1 MKGWRRVCQ
10 SNREKVVFIK
20 NLLRRKIRTLL
31 TVLGIAI
38 GVAAI
43 IGLGALA
50 NGLKAGYGSM
60 IKGSK
65 ADLVLSQ
72 PNAMD
77 ISYSTV
83 DEELGKKLLEAP
95 EVSEVSAMLQ
105 GFTEAE
111 NQPFFFVFGY
121 PTNSF
126 IMPRFQIISGAG
138 LDSRQAATAHGK
150 PVMLGSAAAEVLK
163 KSVGDTL
170 RLTGSIYR
178 IIGIYQT
185 GDAFEDS
192 GAVMNLKDAQ
202 ELLGRQRQVSLFYIR
217 LKEPAMRERFL
228 ARVERQWPDFSI
240 SGIKEFSEKQS
251 MTDMLEGFVWGIGT
265 LAIVIGGVGMM
276 NAQLMAI
283 MERTRE
289 IGVLRAVGWSSQRVL
304 LMILMESVL
313 VCLLGGLLGISAGY
327 LIISNLSKSTTVLG
341 VNTGNVTQD
350 LLAQATTIVLVLGLV
365 GGLYPAWRASRLQP
379 VEALRYE
386 GGSSGSRIRR
396 LPFGGM
402 AVQSL
407 WQRSGRTFLTLSVI
421 GLTVGAIMALES
433 IVAGTTQSMTAMIS
447 GSDVEIMI
455 RQADISD
462 TSLSIIDDRVIDKIA
477 AMPEVKSAS
486 GIVFSAVMMPE
497 AGGFFLILGYAPNE
511 FAIQRYKVVEGK
523 AINSNHQIMIGRAMA
538 ESLRKDVGDT
548 IELSGMRYSVVGIY
562 ESSVGWEE
570 LGGVVTLRDGQ
581 TFTGKPRK
589 STMVAVKLFDPAQ
602 AVPMVEKI
610 NREFPGIH
618 AALTSDFANQMPD
631 MRNSNSMIGA
641 ISVVAILVGGVG
653 VLNTMLM
660 SVFERTREIGVL
672 RALGWGRRR
681 ILGLIL
687 REALMLGLLGGL
699 IGIVIALGLVF
710 LLQSIP
716 MIGLAVNA
724 VWNTEIFVRALTVA
738 LLLGVVGGLYPAFRA
753 TRLMP
758 IEALR
763 YE

>member
-1 MKGWRRVCQ
+1 
-10 SNREKVVFIK
+10 
-20 NLLRRKIRTLL
+20 
-31 TVLGIAI
+31 
-38 GVAAI
+38 
-43 IGLGALA
+43 
-50 NGLKAGYGSM
+50 
-60 IKGSK
+60 
-65 ADLVLSQ
+65 
-72 PNAMD
+72 
-77 ISYSTV
+77 
-83 DEELGKKLLEAP
+83 
-95 EVSEVSAMLQ
+95 
-105 GFTEAE
+105 
-111 NQPFFFVFGY
+111 
-121 PTNSF
+121 
-126 IMPRFQIISGAG
+126 
-138 LDSRQAATAHGK
+138 
-150 PVMLGSAAAEVLK
+150 
-163 KSVGDTL
+163 
-170 RLTGSIYR
+170 
-178 IIGIYQT
+178 
-185 GDAFEDS
+185 
-192 GAVMNLKDAQ
+192 
-202 ELLGRQRQVSLFYIR
+202 
-217 LKEPAMRERFL
+217 
-228 ARVERQWPDFSI
+228 
-240 SGIKEFSEKQS
+240 
-251 MTDMLEGFVWGIGT
+251 
-265 LAIVIGGVGMM
+265 
-276 NAQLMAI
+276 
-283 MERTRE
+283 
-289 IGVLRAVGWSSQRVL
+289 
-304 LMILMESVL
+304 L

-589 STMVAVKLFDPAQ
+589 STMVAVKLFDPTQ

>member
-1 MKGWRRVCQ
+1 
-10 SNREKVVFIK
+10 VFVK

-31 TVLGIAI
+31 TMLGIAI
-38 GVAAI
+38 GVTAI

-60 IKGSK
+60 MKGSK

-83 DEELGKKLLEAP
+83 EEELGKKLLEAP

-111 NQPFFFVFGY
+111 DQPFFFVFGY
-121 PTNSF
+121 PANSF
-126 IMPRFQIISGAG
+126 VLKRFQVIAGAG
-138 LDSRQAATAHGK
+138 LDSRQAATARGK

-170 RLTGSIYR
+170 RLTGSLYR

-185 GDAFEDS
+185 GEAFEDS
-192 GAVMNLKDAQ
+192 GAVMSLKDAQ
-202 ELLGRQRQVSLFYIR
+202 ELQGRQRQVSLFYIR
-217 LKEPAMRERFL
+217 LKDPSLRERFL
-228 ARVERQWPDFSI
+228 ERVARQWPDLSI
-240 SGIKEFSEKQS
+240 SGVQEFAEKQS
-251 MTDMLEGFVWGIGT
+251 MTDMLEGFVWAIGG

-289 IGVLRAVGWSSQRVL
+289 IGVLRAVGWSSPRVL
-304 LMILMESVL
+304 WMILTESLL
-313 VCLLGGLLGISAGY
+313 VSLLGGLIGITAGY
-327 LIISNLSKSTTVLG
+327 LMISNLSQSTTVLG
-341 VNTGNVTQD
+341 VNTGNVTNE
-350 LLAQATTIVLVLGLV
+350 LILQAIIIVLILGLV
-365 GGLYPAWRASRLQP
+365 GGGYPAWRAARLQP
-379 VEALRYE
+379 IEALRYE
-386 GGSSGSRIRR
+386 GGSSGAHVRR

-407 WQRSGRTFLTLSVI
+407 WQRSGRTFLTLGVI
-421 GLTVGAIMALES
+421 GLTVGSIMALES
-433 IVAGTTQSMTAMIS
+433 IVAGTSQSMTEMIS
-447 GSDVEIMI
+447 GSEAEIMI

-462 TSLSIIDDRVIDKIA
+462 TSLSIVDDRAIDKLA
-477 AMPEVKSAS
+477 AMPEVQSAS
-486 GIVFSAVMMPE
+486 GMVFTAVMMPE

-511 FAIQRYKVVEGK
+511 FAIQRYNVVEGK
-523 AINSNHQIMIGRAMA
+523 AINSNHQIMLGRSIAK
-538 ESLRKDVGDT
+538 SLNKQVGDT
-548 IELSGMRYSVVGIY
+548 LELSGMRYSVVGIY
-562 ESSVGWEE
+562 ESSVSWDEM
-570 LGGVVTLRDGQ
+570 GGVVTLRDGQ

-589 STMVAVKLFDPAQ
+589 STMVAVKLFDPTQ
-602 AVPMVEKI
+602 AVAMVERI
-610 NREFPGIH
+610 NREFPDLH
-618 AALTSDFANQMPD
+618 AAIASDFANQMPD
-631 MRNSNSMIGA
+631 MRNSNSMLGA
-641 ISVVAILVGGVG
+641 ISFLAILVSGVG

-672 RALGWGRRR
+672 RALGWARRR
-681 ILGLIL
+681 VLGLIL

-699 IGIVIALGLVF
+699 AGIAIAFGLVY
-710 LLQSIP
+710 LLRSAP
-716 MIGLAVNA
+716 MIGLAFEPIWSA
-724 VWNTEIFVRALTVA
+724 KIFVRALSVA
-738 LLLGVVGGLYPAFRA
+738 LSLGLIGGLYPAYRA
-753 TRLMP
+753 TRLTP

>member
-1 MKGWRRVCQ
+1 L
-10 SNREKVVFIK
+10 NRKTVVFIK

-43 IGLGALA
+43 VALGAVS

-60 IKGSK
+60 LKGSK

-83 DEELGKKLLEAP
+83 EEELGKKLVEAP
-95 EVSEVSAMLQ
+95 EVAEVSAMLQ

-121 PTNSF
+121 PNGSF
-126 IMPRFQIISGAG
+126 ILQRFRIINGAG
-138 LDSRQAATAHGK
+138 LDTRQAASAHGK
-150 PVMLGSAAAEVLK
+150 PVLLGKAASEVLK

-178 IIGIYQT
+178 IIGIYET

-192 GAVMNLKDAQ
+192 GAVMGLKDAQ
-202 ELLGRQRQVSLFYIR
+202 DLLGRQRQVSLYYIR
-217 LKEPAMRERFL
+217 LKDPGLRERFL
-228 ARVERQWPDFSI
+228 TRVERQWPDFSV
-240 SGIKEFSEKQS
+240 SGVKEFSEKQT
-251 MTDMLEGFVWGIGT
+251 MTDMLQGFVWAIGG
-265 LAIVIGGVGMM
+265 LAIIIGGVGMM

-289 IGVLRAVGWSSQRVL
+289 IGVLRAVGWSSSRVL
-304 LMILMESVL
+304 WMILIESII
-313 VCLLGGLLGISAGY
+313 VCLIGGLAGISIAY
-327 LIISNLSKSTTVLG
+327 FLISDLSKTSTVLG
-341 VNTGNVTQD
+341 VNTGNVTKD
-350 LLAQATTIVLVLGLV
+350 LLIQAMAVVLILGLV

-386 GGSSGSRIRR
+386 GGSSGSSVRR
-396 LPFGGM
+396 LPFGGL

-407 WQRSGRTFLTLSVI
+407 WQRSGRTFLTLGVI

-433 IVAGTTQSMTAMIS
+433 ITAGMVQSLNTMIS
-447 GSDVEIMI
+447 GSNVEIMI

-462 TSLSIIDDRVIDKIA
+462 TSLSVVDDRVIDKIA
-477 AMPEVKSAS
+477 ALPEVKSAS
-486 GIVFSAVMMPE
+486 GLVFTGIMMPE
-497 AGGFFLILGYAPNE
+497 AGGFFIILGYAPNE
-511 FAIQRYKVVEGK
+511 FAIQRFEVVEGK
-523 AINSNHQIMIGRAMA
+523 PIASNHQIMIGKTM
-538 ESLRKDVGDT
+538 SKTLRKEVGDT
-548 IELSGMRYSVVGIY
+548 LELSGMRFLITGIY
-562 ESSVGWEE
+562 ESKIGWEE
-570 LGGVVTLRDGQ
+570 MGGVITLRDGQ
-581 TFTGKPRK
+581 AFTGKPRK
-589 STMVAVKLFDPAQ
+589 STMVAVKLNDPTQ
-602 AVPMVEKI
+602 AEEMVERL
-610 NREFPGIH
+610 NREFPGIS

-631 MRNSNSMIGA
+631 MRNSYSLIGA
-641 ISVVAILVGGVG
+641 TSFIAILVGGLG

-681 ILGLIL
+681 ILGMIL
-687 REALMLGLLGGL
+687 REALILGLMGGL
-699 IGIVIALGLVF
+699 AGIMAAFGLVYA
-710 LLQSIP
+710 LENAP
-716 MIGLAVNA
+716 MIGMALDA
-724 VWNTEIFVRALTVA
+724 VWSPQIFLRALTVA
-738 LLLGVVGGLYPAFRA
+738 LLLGLVGGLYPAYRA
-753 TRLMP
+753 TRLTP

>member
-1 MKGWRRVCQ
+1 MGLPHATRR
-10 SNREKVVFIK
+10 NRDTVVFIK

-77 ISYSTV
+77 ISYSSV
-83 DEELGKKLLEAP
+83 DEEVGKKLIEAP
-95 EVSEVSAMLQ
+95 EVSEVSAMVQ

-121 PTNSF
+121 PSNSF
-126 IMPRFQIISGAG
+126 IIPRFQMIAGEG
-138 LDSRQAATAHGK
+138 LDSRQASSAHGK

-178 IIGIYQT
+178 IVGIYQT

-192 GAVMNLKDAQ
+192 GAVMRLKDAQ
-202 ELLGRQRQVSLFYIR
+202 DLLGKQRQVSLYYIR
-217 LKEPAMRERFL
+217 LKDPALRERFL
-228 ARVERQWPDFSI
+228 ARVERQWPDYSV
-240 SGIKEFSEKQS
+240 SGIQEYSEKQS

-304 LMILMESVL
+304 WMILMESV
-313 VCLLGGLLGISAGY
+313 VVSLLGGLIGISAGY
-327 LIISNLSKSTTVLG
+327 LLISNLSKSTTVLG

-350 LLAQATTIVLVLGLV
+350 LLVQAMAIVLVLGLI

-379 VEALRYE
+379 IEALRYE

-433 IVAGTTQSMTAMIS
+433 IVAGTSQSMTNMIS
-447 GSDVEIMI
+447 GADVEIMI

-462 TSLSIIDDRVIDKIA
+462 TSMSIIDDRVVDKIA

-486 GIVFSAVMMPE
+486 GIVFTAVMMPE

-511 FAIQRYKVVEGK
+511 FAIQRYNIIEGK
-523 AINSNHQIMIGRAMA
+523 AINSNHQIMIGRSMA
-538 ESLRKDVGDT
+538 KSLKKDVGDT

-562 ESSVGWEE
+562 ESSIGWEE

-581 TFTGKPRK
+581 AFTGKPRK
-589 STMVAVKLFDPAQ
+589 STMVAIKLFDPTQ
-602 AVPMVEKI
+602 AVAMVDRI

-618 AALTSDFANQMPD
+618 AALTADFANQMPD
-631 MRNSNSMIGA
+631 MRTSYSTIGA

-681 ILGLIL
+681 ILGLIM
-687 REALMLGLLGGL
+687 REALMLGLLGGVT
-699 IGIVIALGLVF
+699 GIAIALGLVF

-716 MIGLAVNA
+716 MIGMAITGA
-724 VWNTEIFVRALTVA
+724 WSTQIFVRALSVA
-738 LLLGVVGGLYPAFRA
+738 LLLGLVGGLYPAYRA
-753 TRLMP
+753 TRLLP

>member
-1 MKGWRRVCQ
+1 
-10 SNREKVVFIK
+10 VFIK

-31 TVLGIAI
+31 TVMGIAI
-38 GVAAI
+38 GVTAI

-60 IKGSK
+60 LRGSK

-72 PNAMD
+72 PNTMD

-121 PTNSF
+121 PSNSF
-126 IMPRFQIISGAG
+126 IMERFQIISGAG
-138 LDSRQAATAHGK
+138 LDSRQAVTTHGK
-150 PVMLGSAAAEVLK
+150 PVLLGSAAAEVLK

-178 IIGIYQT
+178 IVGIYQT

-192 GAVMNLKDAQ
+192 GAVMGLKDAQ
-202 ELLGRQRQVSLFYIR
+202 DLQGRQRQVSLFYIR
-217 LKEPAMRERFL
+217 LKDPSLRERFL

-240 SGIKEFSEKQS
+240 SGVQEFSEKQS
-251 MTDMLEGFVWGIGT
+251 MTDMLEGFVWAIGG
-265 LAIVIGGVGMM
+265 LAIIIGGVGMM

-304 LMILMESVL
+304 WMILMESVT
-313 VCLLGGLLGISAGY
+313 VSLLGGLIGISSGY

-341 VNTGNVTQD
+341 VNTGNVTED
-350 LLAQATTIVLVLGLV
+350 LIIQALIIVLILGLI
-365 GGLYPAWRASRLQP
+365 GGVYPAWRASRLQP

-396 LPFGGM
+396 LPLGGM

-407 WQRSGRTFLTLSVI
+407 WQRSGRTFLTLGVI

-433 IVAGTTQSMTAMIS
+433 IVAGTTQSMTDMIA
-447 GSDVEIMI
+447 GADVEIML

-462 TSLSIIDDRVIDKIA
+462 TSLSVIDDRVIDKIA

-486 GIVFSAVMMPE
+486 GIVFTAAMMPE
-497 AGGFFLILGYAPNE
+497 AGGFFILLGYAPNE
-511 FAIQRYKVVEGK
+511 FAIQRFNVTEGK
-523 AINSNHQIMIGRAMA
+523 AINSNHQIMIGRSMA
-538 ESLRKDVGDT
+538 KSLNKRVGDT
-548 IELSGMRYSVVGIY
+548 IDLSGMRYSVVGIY
-562 ESSVGWEE
+562 ESSISWEE

-589 STMVAVKLFDPAQ
+589 STMAAVKLFDPAL
-602 AVPMVEKI
+602 ADAMVERI

-641 ISVVAILVGGVG
+641 ISLVAILVGGVG

-699 IGIVIALGLVF
+699 TGIAIALGLVF

-716 MIGLAVNA
+716 MIGLAVSA
-724 VWNTEIFVRALTVA
+724 VWSAQIFIRALTVA
-738 LLLGVVGGLYPAFRA
+738 LLLGLVGGLYPAYRA
-753 TRLMP
+753 TRLTP

>member
-1 MKGWRRVCQ
+1 M
-10 SNREKVVFIK
+10 FIK

-43 IGLGALA
+43 ISLGALT
-50 NGLKAGYGSM
+50 NGLRAGYGSM
-60 IKGSK
+60 LKGSK

-83 DEELGKKLLEAP
+83 DEELGIKLVDAP

-126 IMPRFQIISGAG
+126 ILQRFQIIAGAE
-138 LDSRQAATAHGK
+138 LDSRQAASAHGK
-150 PVMLGSAAAEVLK
+150 PVLLGSAASEVLK

-192 GAVMNLKDAQ
+192 GAVMGLKDAQ
-202 ELLGRQRQVSLFYIR
+202 DLLGRQRQVSLFYIR
-217 LKEPAMRERFL
+217 LKDPSLRERFL
-228 ARVERQWPDFSI
+228 TRVERQWPDFSV
-240 SGIKEFSEKQS
+240 SGVKEFSEKQT
-251 MTDMLEGFVWGIGT
+251 MTDMLGGFVWAIGG

-289 IGVLRAVGWSSQRVL
+289 IGVLRAIGWSSKRVL
-304 LMILMESVL
+304 WMILMESIL
-313 VCLLGGLLGISAGY
+313 VCLLGGLIGISIGY
-327 LIISNLSKSTTVLG
+327 VLISNLSKTSTVLG
-341 VNTGNVTQD
+341 LNTGNITPD
-350 LLAQATTIVLVLGLV
+350 LLIQAMVVVLVLGLV

-386 GGSSGSRIRR
+386 GGSSGARIRR

-407 WQRSGRTFLTLSVI
+407 WQRSGRTCLTLGVI

-433 IVAGTTQSMTAMIS
+433 VVAGSAKSMTNMIS
-447 GSDVEIMI
+447 GSDAEIMI

-462 TSLSIIDDRVIDKIA
+462 TSLSIVDERVIDKIA
-477 AMPEVKSAS
+477 AMPEVRSAS
-486 GIVFSAVMMPE
+486 GIVFTGVVMPE
-497 AGGFFLILGYAPNE
+497 LGGFFIIQGYAPNE
-511 FAIQRYKVVEGK
+511 FAIQRFRVVEGK
-523 AINSNHQIMIGRAMA
+523 PIASNHQIMIGHSM
-538 ESLRKDVGDT
+538 SQTLKKGIGDT
-548 IELSGMRYSVVGIY
+548 IELSGIRFSIVGIY
-562 ESSVGWEE
+562 ESEIGWEE
-570 LGGVVTLRDGQ
+570 MGGVITLRDGE
-581 TFTGKPRK
+581 TFMGKPRK
-589 STMVAVKLFDPAQ
+589 ATMVAVKLLDPSQ
-602 AVPMVEKI
+602 AEVIVERI
-610 NREFPGIH
+610 NREFPEVS

-631 MRNSNSMIGA
+631 MRNANSMIGA
-641 ISVVAILVGGVG
+641 ISLLAIMVGGVG

-672 RALGWGRRR
+672 RALGWGWRR
-681 ILGLIL
+681 ILSLIL
-687 REALMLGLLGGL
+687 REALILGLLGGL
-699 IGIVIALGLVF
+699 AGIALAFGLVYI
-710 LLQSIP
+710 LKSAP
-716 MIGLAVNA
+716 MIGVAIDV
-724 VWNTEIFVRALTVA
+724 VWSPQEFVRALTVA
-738 LLLGVVGGLYPAFRA
+738 LLLGLAGGLYPAYRA
-753 TRLMP
+753 TRLLP

>member
-1 MKGWRRVCQ
+1 M
-10 SNREKVVFIK
+10 FIK

-95 EVSEVSAMLQ
+95 EVSEVSAMVQ

-126 IMPRFQIISGAG
+126 IMPRFQIIAGAG
-138 LDSRQAATAHGK
+138 LDSRQATTAHGK
-150 PVMLGSAAAEVLK
+150 PVMLGSAASEVLK

-170 RLTGSIYR
+170 RLTGSVYR

-217 LKEPAMRERFL
+217 LKETAMRERFL
-228 ARVERQWPDFSI
+228 ARVERQWPDFSV
-240 SGIKEFSEKQS
+240 SGIQEFSEKQS

-304 LMILMESVL
+304 WMILMESIL
-313 VCLLGGLLGISAGY
+313 VCLLGGLIGISVGY

-350 LLAQATTIVLVLGLV
+350 LLVQTMAIVLVLGLV

-396 LPFGGM
+396 LPLGGM

-433 IVAGTTQSMTAMIS
+433 IVAGTTQSMTNMIS
-447 GSDVEIMI
+447 GADVEIMI

-486 GIVFSAVMMPE
+486 GIVFTAIIMPE
-497 AGGFFLILGYAPNE
+497 ASGFFIILGYAPNE
-511 FAIQRYKVVEGK
+511 FAIQRYNIVEGK
-523 AINSNHQIMIGRAMA
+523 AINSNHQIMLGRTMA
-538 ESLRKDVGDT
+538 ESLKKDVGDT

-581 TFTGKPRK
+581 AFTGKPRK
-589 STMVAVKLFDPAQ
+589 STMVSVKLFDPTQ
-602 AVPMVEKI
+602 AVAMVEKI

-687 REALMLGLLGGL
+687 REALILGLLGGL
-699 IGIVIALGLVF
+699 TGIAIALGLVF

-716 MIGLAVNA
+716 MIGMAIDA
-724 VWNTEIFVRALTVA
+724 VWNTQIFVRALSVA
-738 LLLGVVGGLYPAFRA
+738 LLLGLVGGLYPAFRA
-753 TRLMP
+753 TRLTP

>member
-1 MKGWRRVCQ
+1 
-10 SNREKVVFIK
+10 VFIK

-43 IGLGALA
+43 IGLGALT
-50 NGLKAGYGSM
+50 NGLRAGYGSM
-60 IKGSK
+60 LKGSK

-83 DEELGKKLLEAP
+83 DEELGKKLLDAP

-126 IMPRFQIISGAG
+126 ILQRFQITQGTG
-138 LDSRQAATAHGK
+138 LDSRQAAIAHGK
-150 PVMLGSAAAEVLK
+150 PVLLGSAASEVLH

-217 LKEPAMRERFL
+217 LKDPSLRERFL
-228 ARVERQWPDFSI
+228 ARVKRQWPDFSI
-240 SGIKEFSEKQS
+240 SGVKEFSEKQS
-251 MTDMLEGFVWGIGT
+251 MTDMLEGFVWAMGG

-289 IGVLRAVGWSSQRVL
+289 IGVLRAIGWSSKRVL
-304 LMILMESVL
+304 WMILMESIL
-313 VCLLGGLLGISAGY
+313 VCLLGGLIGISIGY
-327 LIISNLSKSTTVLG
+327 VLISNLSRTSTVAG
-341 VNTGNVTQD
+341 INTGDITPD
-350 LLAQATTIVLVLGLV
+350 LLVQAMVVVLVLGLI
-365 GGLYPAWRASRLQP
+365 GGLYPAWRAARLQP
-379 VEALRYE
+379 IEALRYE

-407 WQRSGRTFLTLSVI
+407 WQRSGRTFLTLGMI
-421 GLTVGAIMALES
+421 GLTVGAIISLEA
-433 IVAGTTQSMTAMIS
+433 IVAGSAKSMDIMMS
-447 GSDVEIMI
+447 GSEVEIMI

-462 TSLSIIDDRVIDKIA
+462 SSLSVIDDRVVDKIA
-477 AMPEVKSAS
+477 AMPEVRSAS
-486 GIVFSAVMMPE
+486 GIVFTGILMPE
-497 AGGFFLILGYAPNE
+497 LGGFFIIEGYAPYE
-511 FAIQRYKVVEGK
+511 FAIQRFRVVEGK
-523 AINSNHQIMIGRAMA
+523 PLTSNHQIMLGRTMSDA
-538 ESLRKDVGDT
+538 LKKGVGDT
-548 IELSGMRYSVVGIY
+548 IELSGIRFSVVGIY
-562 ESSVGWEE
+562 ESEIGWEE
-570 LGGVVTLRDGQ
+570 MGGVITLRDAQ
-581 TFTGKPRK
+581 SFTGKPHK
-589 STMVAVKLFDPAQ
+589 STMVAVKLNDPAQ
-602 AVPMVEKI
+602 AEIMVERI
-610 NREFPGIH
+610 NREFPEVS
-618 AALTSDFANQMPD
+618 AALTSDFVNQMPD
-631 MRNSNSMIGA
+631 MHTSNSMTGA
-641 ISVVAILVGGVG
+641 TSFLAILVGGVG

-699 IGIVIALGLVF
+699 SGIGLAFGLVY
-710 LLQSIP
+710 LIQSAP
-716 MIGLAVNA
+716 MIGSAIDV
-724 VWNTEIFVRALTVA
+724 VWSVQIFVRALTVA
-738 LLLGVVGGLYPAFRA
+738 LLLGLVGGLYPAYRA
-753 TRLMP
+753 TRLLP

>member
-1 MKGWRRVCQ
+1 
-10 SNREKVVFIK
+10 
-20 NLLRRKIRTLL
+20 
-31 TVLGIAI
+31 
-38 GVAAI
+38 
-43 IGLGALA
+43 
-50 NGLKAGYGSM
+50 
-60 IKGSK
+60 
-65 ADLVLSQ
+65 
-72 PNAMD
+72 
-77 ISYSTV
+77 
-83 DEELGKKLLEAP
+83 
-95 EVSEVSAMLQ
+95 ML
-105 GFTEAE
+105 
-111 NQPFFFVFGY
+111 
-121 PTNSF
+121 
-126 IMPRFQIISGAG
+126 
-138 LDSRQAATAHGK
+138 
-150 PVMLGSAAAEVLK
+150 LGSAASEVLK

-228 ARVERQWPDFSI
+228 TRVARQWPDFSV
-240 SGIKEFSEKQS
+240 SGIQEYSEKQS
-251 MTDMLEGFVWGIGT
+251 MTDMMEGFVWAIGG
-265 LAIVIGGVGMM
+265 LAIIIGGVGMM

-304 LMILMESVL
+304 WMILMESVL
-313 VCLLGGLLGISAGY
+313 VSMLGGLIGITAGY
-327 LIISNLSKSTTVLG
+327 IIISNLSNSTTVLG
-341 VNTGNVTQD
+341 VNTGNVTQE
-350 LLAQATTIVLVLGLV
+350 LITQAVSIVMILGLV
-365 GGLYPAWRASRLQP
+365 GGVYPAWRAARLQP

-407 WQRSGRTFLTLSVI
+407 WQRSGRTFLTLGVI

-433 IVAGTTQSMTAMIS
+433 IVAGTTQSMTNMIS
-447 GSDVEIMI
+447 GADVEIMI

-486 GIVFSAVMMPE
+486 GMVFTAVMMPE

-523 AINSNHQIMIGRAMA
+523 AINSNHQIMIGRTMSIKLNK
-538 ESLRKDVGDT
+538 EVGDT

-562 ESSVGWEE
+562 ESSIGWEE

-581 TFTGKPRK
+581 AFTGKPRK
-589 STMVAVKLFDPAQ
+589 STMAAVKLFDPTL
-602 AVPMVEKI
+602 AVAMVERI
-610 NREFPGIH
+610 NREFPGMH

-641 ISVVAILVGGVG
+641 ISLVAILVGGVG

-699 IGIVIALGLVF
+699 TGIAIGIWTGVF
-710 LLQSIP
+710 AAEHPHDWRSARGSLEHPNFPARAVCGAAAGSGWRTVPGIP
-716 MIGLAVNA
+716 G
-724 VWNTEIFVRALTVA
+724 
-738 LLLGVVGGLYPAFRA
+738 YPADADRGA
-753 TRLMP
+753 E
-758 IEALR
+758 I
-763 YE
+763 

>member
-1 MKGWRRVCQ
+1 M
-10 SNREKVVFIK
+10 FIK

-95 EVSEVSAMLQ
+95 EVSEVSAMVQ

-126 IMPRFQIISGAG
+126 IMPRFQIIAGAG
-138 LDSRQAATAHGK
+138 LDSRQATTAHGK
-150 PVMLGSAAAEVLK
+150 PVMLGSAASEVLK

-170 RLTGSIYR
+170 RLTGSVYR

-217 LKEPAMRERFL
+217 LKETAMRERFL
-228 ARVERQWPDFSI
+228 ARVKRQWPDFSV
-240 SGIKEFSEKQS
+240 SGIQEFSEKQS

-304 LMILMESVL
+304 WMILMESIL
-313 VCLLGGLLGISAGY
+313 VCLLGGLIGISVGY

-350 LLAQATTIVLVLGLV
+350 LLVQTMVIVLVLGLV

-433 IVAGTTQSMTAMIS
+433 IVAGTTQSMTNMIS
-447 GSDVEIMI
+447 GADVEIMI

-462 TSLSIIDDRVIDKIA
+462 TSLSIIDDRVIDKIS

-486 GIVFSAVMMPE
+486 GMVFTGIIMPE
-497 AGGFFLILGYAPNE
+497 VGGFFIILGYAPNE
-511 FAIQRYKVVEGK
+511 FAIQRYNIVEGK
-523 AINSNHQIMIGRAMA
+523 AINSNHQIMLGRTMA
-538 ESLRKDVGDT
+538 ESLKKDVGDT

-581 TFTGKPRK
+581 AFTGKPRK
-589 STMVAVKLFDPAQ
+589 STMVSVKLFDPTQ
-602 AVPMVEKI
+602 AVAMVEKI

-687 REALMLGLLGGL
+687 REALILGLLGGL
-699 IGIVIALGLVF
+699 AGISLAFGLVY
-710 LLQSIP
+710 LMQSAP
-716 MIGLAVNA
+716 MIGMAIDA
-724 VWNTEIFVRALTVA
+724 VWNTQIFVRALSVA
-738 LLLGVVGGLYPAFRA
+738 LLLGLVGGLYPAFRA
-753 TRLMP
+753 TRLTP